1 MKNIKKEGY
10 TLETLS
16 TVVLSPR
23 EKEYFFVEEE
33 NNIIYPFYRYGI
45 YEEYKEEAIQYY
57 IPGSSIKGAV
67 MGFNKKEK
75 KRNHIMFDDILI
87 KDKEDI
93 GLYPLNK
100 VQYVMQD
107 KKTPKKIKIDTF
119 FPNIRIEM
127 LKANKKYK
135 GEVFLQ
141 GSFKEYLEET
151 TQCTKRKVEKFCS
164 QINAILDMSK
174 DNIED
179 KNREILN
186 RLKEN
191 LKNVKDKIEQIK
203 DEYYIFLGGYKG
215 FLLSANFNDE
225 MIENE
230 KMTNDINEVSSAIY
244 IDKEKNL
251 PHGLVKIKLFDL

>member
-164 QINAILDMSK
+164 QINAILDM
-174 DNIED
+174 
-179 KNREILN
+179 
-186 RLKEN
+186 
-191 LKNVKDKIEQIK
+191 
-203 DEYYIFLGGYKG
+203 
-215 FLLSANFNDE
+215 
-225 MIENE
+225 
-230 KMTNDINEVSSAIY
+230 
-244 IDKEKNL
+244 
-251 PHGLVKIKLFDL
+251 